1 MLCALVVRLQV
12 CGLHRSTFREGRSEM
27 TRKKQMKL
35 AAFFHPTGHH
45 VAAWMHPGAQI
56 DAGTNFKHYV
66 QLAQIAER
74 AKFDFIFL
82 ADSLAIWDGPPSVIQ
97 RWPKY
102 AAYFEPLTLLSGLA
116 AVTSNIG
123 LVATTSTSYN
133 EPFNVARRYASLEL
147 ISGGRSGWNVVT
159 SANEA
164 EPANFGQTNL
174 LSHAERYKR
183 GREFYDVVTGLWDTW
198 EPDAFVRDRQ
208 SEIYLDPSKLHTLN
222 HKGQYY
228 TVSGPL
234 HVGPSPQGR
243 PVIVLATGST
253 DGLDLAGDIAEVVFT
268 HQLEIKSSQ
277 KFYSDLKGR
286 AAARGRSP
294 DSVNLMPGFSPII
307 GSSLQ
312 EAQDKF
318 AFLQSKIHPEVGR
331 SLLSVA
337 LGGFD
342 TSDLPLDEPPP
353 KELDDFVTETSV
365 STLERLV
372 RDARQRNLTVRQMY
386 EEYAGARGQRIV
398 LGTPEMIADQMEEWF
413 TSEATDGFLVQPAV
427 LPEGLTEFV
436 ELVMPELV
444 RRGLFRSEYTGKT
457 LRENLGLNVPVNRYL
472 AR

>member
-1 MLCALVVRLQV
+1 
-12 CGLHRSTFREGRSEM
+12 M

-45 VAAWMHPGAQI
+45 VAAWLHPGAQI
-56 DAGTNFKHYV
+56 DAGTNFRHYV
-66 QLAQIAER
+66 HLAQMAER
-74 AKFDFIFL
+74 AKFEFIFL
-82 ADSLAIWDGPPSVIQ
+82 ADSLAIWDGPDSVIQ

-102 AAYFEPLTLLSGLA
+102 AAYFEPVTLLSGLA

-159 SANEA
+159 SANAA
-164 EPANFGQTNL
+164 EPANFGQADL
-174 LSHAERYKR
+174 VAHAERYKR

-208 SEIYLDPSKLHTLN
+208 SQIYLDPAKLHTLN
-222 HKGQYY
+222 YKGQYY
-228 TVSGPL
+228 SVRGPL

-243 PVIVLATGST
+243 PVIVVATGSPE
-253 DGLDLAGDIAEVVFT
+253 GLDLASDIAEVVFT
-268 HQLEIKSSQ
+268 HQLEIKGSQ
-277 KFYSDLKGR
+277 KFYSELKSR
-286 AAARGRSP
+286 TAARGRSP
-294 DSVNLMPGFSPII
+294 DSVNLMPGLSAIV
-307 GSSLQ
+307 GTSLQ

-318 AFLQSKIHPEVGR
+318 DFLQSKIHPDVGR

-342 TSDLPLDEPPP
+342 TSDLPLDEPLP
-353 KELDDFVTETSV
+353 KELDNFVTERNTS
-365 STLERLV
+365 SLTRLV
-372 RDARQRNLTVRQMY
+372 KTAREDNLTVRQMY
-386 EEYAGARGQRIV
+386 EQYAGARGQRTVI
-398 LGTPEMIADQMEEWF
+398 GTPKMIADQMEEWF
-413 TSEATDGFLVQPAV
+413 TAEATDGFLVQPAV
-427 LPEGLTEFV
+427 LPEGLTDFV

-444 RRGLFRSEYTGKT
+444 RRGLFRSEYTGNT
-457 LRENLGLNVPVNRYL
+457 LRENLGLSVPVNRYL